1 MVFGCQSEHF
11 LVNSGG
17 GNSMSGAYLFL
28 PNGEATVL
36 PHDVQEFVPQISML
50 LLFQVVNGP
59 IMKKV
64 FVVGPQDLEILQVYT
79 LALNS
84 PSIEITNEV
93 DIRYEEEFDTL
104 TAMRMK
110 YTNQSDTDCLSR
122 RQLDKLPLQAHF
134 YPMPSAAYI
143 EDTSSRLSL
152 HGNQPL
158 GVSSLKAGQLEVM
171 LDRRLAQDDERGLF
185 QGVTDNH
192 RTLSRFRLLV
202 EPLSPPDNKNLAQE
216 RLGFHSMVGLAQSAE
231 LHYPPVRMI
240 SSEKPGADSVSGM
253 SSSLP
258 CDVHVVSLRTLAGPT
273 NYNGDRMASPKNEA
287 ALILHRSLTECRSK
301 LKLNSDCDRQGNPIS
316 PKTLFPSVR
325 SIKET
330 SLTLLYEGKETTQV
344 TMQPQDVTSVKLSW

>member
-1 MVFGCQSEHF
+1 
-11 LVNSGG
+11 
-17 GNSMSGAYLFL
+17 
-28 PNGEATVL
+28 
-36 PHDVQEFVPQISML
+36 
-50 LLFQVVNGP
+50 
-59 IMKKV
+59 MKKV

-93 DIRYEEEFDTL
+93 DIRKRSNFEL
-104 TAMRMK
+104 AMRMNTNIK
-110 YTNQSDTDCLSR
+110 SGSDLYTDLNGLQIIRRR

-143 EDTSSRLSL
+143 EDTSTRLSL

-171 LDRRLAQDDERGLF
+171 LDRRLAQDDERRERGLF